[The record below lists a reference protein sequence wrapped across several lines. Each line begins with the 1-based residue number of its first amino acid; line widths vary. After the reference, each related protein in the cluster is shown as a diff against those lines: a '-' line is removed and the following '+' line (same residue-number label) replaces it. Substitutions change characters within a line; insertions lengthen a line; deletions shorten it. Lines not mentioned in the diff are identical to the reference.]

1 MHWNV
6 RRPSPPG
13 GSARTKYAPQW
24 GQVGGSAC
32 PIMAIL
38 RPLTYCRLS
47 DPRLIKIEMGHM
59 ENKLGHWPWKQAIT
73 RRRLRTER
81 ETRTLCVNGSAHAGF
96 RAASHWPGTCSGHG
110 RTPPAYDPVDLDAVE
125 RAMLEQA
132 GSEAIIKP
140 TAPAFRTKSAVGPA
154 CGY

>member
-24 GQVGGSAC
+24 GQVGRSAC

-38 RPLTYCRLS
+38 RPSSYRRLS
-47 DPRLIKIEMGHM
+47 DPRLIKIEIGHYGKQTRPLALETGHYPPPVEDGTRN
-59 ENKLGHWPWKQAIT
+59 ENSLRKWQCACWISSGQPLAGHV
-73 RRRLRTER
+73 LR
-81 ETRTLCVNGSAHAGF
+81 SWAH
-96 RAASHWPGTCSGHG
+96 
-110 RTPPAYDPVDLDAVE
+110 PPAYDPVDLDAVE

-140 TAPAFRTKSAVGPA
+140 TAPAFRTKSAAGPA